1 MNWYLTKI
9 IFRIICGNGD
19 HTPQFDEQLR
29 LIKAADEQDALA
41 KAQYIGQKE
50 SDAFINAKEQQVQW
64 KFINIAELYKINGFI
79 DGAELYSRIY
89 ETDNA
94 DEYINLINRKAENIQ
109 CFETHKLLQLL

>member
-9 IFRIICGNGD
+9 IFRIICRNGD

-29 LIKAADEQDALA
+29 LIKADDEQEALV
-41 KAQYIGQKE
+41 KAQQLGQKE
-50 SDAFINAKEQQVQW
+50 SDAFVNAKEQPVQW

-89 ETDNA
+89 ETDDA